1 MEFCDATLLQYG
13 LGQYKGPIPSEE
25 DGLYQLAR
33 GLDYINSQ
41 QLTHR
46 NIKPS
51 NVLISGT
58 QQPELQLKWSDFG
71 LSKMMDE
78 CGTYSPNTPSGVYD
92 WMAPEILNDLTNV
105 DVPRPG
111 QIVLRRNTALS
122 DIFSAGCVFFFF
134 LEPPLHPF
142 GNEAFIRANISE
154 GNPIYLESKYTI
166 FTAIKASVYILLFF
180 NPQNY
185 AKTILHLI

>member
-13 LGQYKGPIPSEE
+13 MGQYKGPMPSEE
-25 DGLYQLAR
+25 DCLYQMAT
-33 GLDYINSQ
+33 GLDYIHSQ
-41 QLTHR
+41 QLAHQ

-51 NVLISGT
+51 NVLISKNQT
-58 QQPELQLKWSDFG
+58 VQLKWSDFE
-71 LSKMMDE
+71 LSKKMDE

-92 WMAPEILNDLTNV
+92 WMAPEIIDDLINM

-111 QIVLRRNTALS
+111 QIILRRNAALS

-166 FTAIKASVYILLFF
+166 IIL
-180 NPQNY
+180 N
-185 AKTILHLI
+185 